1 MAECNRTEVA
11 VRERTSRPGESR
23 CDVIETTNIRQ
34 SAVTA
39 FKQVGQFFVVDAEQ
53 CEHGGVQVVDVDF
66 VFDGSEAEFVGRA
79 DDLATAN
86 ATAREPCRVAVGI
99 VVAALIALHHGRA
112 AEFTGPGD
120 ERRVEQPA
128 LCQIGQ
134 QAGDWPINGRGD
146 VAMIR
151 RAFAVGV
158 PVGTI
163 ELDIP
168 NTAFDHPPREQA
180 HTAEAFCGRR
190 VESVQIASGG
200 GLTSQIDQIRCGRL
214 HAKRELVIGD
224 PCFEPG
230 VIGARERVSLVPRCE
245 LVQNRALMSSG
256 EL

>member
-66 VFDGSEAEFVGRA
+66 VFDCAETEFVGRA

-128 LCQIGQ
+128 LKGMTGTHIFSRWWRCETSGGAGLLFGAWSSQ
-134 QAGDWPINGRGD
+134 QNAKSVDGLLLNELNHPKRAIRNACATNQNGRTPEWNKL
-146 VAMIR
+146 R
-151 RAFAVGV
+151 
-158 PVGTI
+158 
-163 ELDIP
+163 
-168 NTAFDHPPREQA
+168 
-180 HTAEAFCGRR
+180 
-190 VESVQIASGG
+190 
-200 GLTSQIDQIRCGRL
+200 
-214 HAKRELVIGD
+214 
-224 PCFEPG
+224 
-230 VIGARERVSLVPRCE
+230 
-245 LVQNRALMSSG
+245 
-256 EL
+256 